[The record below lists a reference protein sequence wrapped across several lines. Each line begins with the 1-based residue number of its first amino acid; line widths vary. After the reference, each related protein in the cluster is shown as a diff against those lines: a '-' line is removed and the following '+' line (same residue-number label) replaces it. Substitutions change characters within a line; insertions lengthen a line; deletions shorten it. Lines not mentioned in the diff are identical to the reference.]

1 MGNILGDR
9 SAFRLR
15 SPLITSNGAA
25 SDTHP
30 QITAALA
37 ELNKLLSKRVFTTEG
52 WEGSDSFDWRKAEE
66 SADSARSRAQVV
78 ERLSDADSEK
88 DPLSP
93 EAIKAEKR
101 SASAAKDAAKAEEK
115 AAKALEKA
123 AVDPEDDPIDLGS
136 FLEFRLKPRR
146 AGGDDDI
153 WQRWSLA
160 DILSDRQPSRAYATL
175 AELIDA
181 DPNLSELNAELVGA
195 LHEKRFKLPEPTR
208 TILSENYAAIRDY
221 LVLYGYAQLGID
233 DVEGLSNF
241 LFYASRG
248 AARIGDYAIVSAA
261 REIVHRKALSVPD
274 YDDDDGQFVAD
285 VRQAAQAGQLPMSG
299 TAFDRGVLRVANRQI
314 FGASERELFS
324 KANVGELP
332 EAVQEHIIQRMGNW
346 PGTITE
352 DNVDVVVNS
361 LLAQMPSV
369 GVGGEDGEEPE
380 TLEPSPEDFRV
391 SFFDD
396 SGDDSVVSRSS
407 VLCAAQLFHAA
418 VAGDELDIFGAV
430 DYFTHRY
437 LLRGGIEIRDASLR
451 SNLQRYVFSNR
462 FTDLETGVENECT
475 RAPERQMFARQVFA
489 MGNAPVTD
497 DQIVNTDFPRLWK
510 VLIVESAKYLEYA
523 RKSYNPDAFVSRQG
537 VVQSVEDLQYNLSTH
552 CTGMASVLTPLI
564 DAELQFV
571 VRRIL
576 MHPEIRQQV
585 VPAGGSWKRVVERLN
600 MEGKH
605 RSTNATVLYN
615 KAKLGQMIIE
625 AIADYDPAEFETDG
639 PFSSFISTVDRFI
652 TTQSILQDEL
662 QRVGP
667 PQEHDEEPG
676 GYPPPNMMPG
686 NGALPMPAGVG
697 GNGNGNGAAHSGSA
711 PDEWDF

>member
-1 MGNILGDR
+1 MGNILSDR

-37 ELNKLLSKRVFTTEG
+37 ELDKLLSKRIFTSEG

-66 SADSARSRAQVV
+66 KADHARRVAEAT
-78 ERLSDADSEK
+78 ERLSDAATEK
-88 DPLSP
+88 DPTSP
-93 EAIKAEKR
+93 DAVKAEKR
-101 SASAAKDAAKAEEK
+101 SATAAKAAAKAEEK

-123 AVDPEDDPIDLGS
+123 AVEPEDDAIDVSS
-136 FLEFRLKPRR
+136 FLKLRLKPRR
-146 AGGDDDI
+146 AGDEDDA

-160 DILSDRQPSRAYATL
+160 DVLSDRLPSSAYATL
-175 AELIDA
+175 SDLIDA
-181 DPNLSELNAELVGA
+181 DPTLSELNAELLGV
-195 LHEKRFKLPEPTR
+195 LHDKTFKLPESVR
-208 TILSENYAAIRDY
+208 TILSDEYPAIRDY

-233 DVEGLSNF
+233 DVEGLANF

-248 AARIGDYAIVSAA
+248 AARIADYATVSAA
-261 REIVHRKALSVPD
+261 REVVHRKALSVPD
-274 YDDDDGQFVAD
+274 YNDDEGQFVSD
-285 VRQAAQAGQLPMSG
+285 IQKAAQAGQLPLSAM
-299 TAFDRGVLRVANRQI
+299 AFDRGVLRVANRQI
-314 FGASERELFS
+314 FGASERELFA

-332 EAVQEHIIQRMGNW
+332 EAVQEQIVQRMGTW

-352 DNVDVVVNS
+352 DNVDMVVNS
-361 LLAQMPSV
+361 LLAQMP
-369 GVGGEDGEEPE
+369 GTAAEEGEEPE
-380 TLEPSPEDFRV
+380 AGEPSPEDFRV
-391 SFFDD
+391 TFFDD
-396 SGDDSVVSRSS
+396 TVDDVLISKSS

-437 LLRGGIEIRDASLR
+437 LLRGGIEIRDGSLR
-451 SNLQRYVFSNR
+451 TNLQRYVFSNR
-462 FTDLETGVENECT
+462 FVDLETGVENECT

-510 VLIVESAKYLEYA
+510 VLIMESAKYLEYA
-523 RKSYNPDAFVSRQG
+523 RESYNADAYVSRQG
-537 VVQSVEDLQYNLSTH
+537 VMQAVEDLQYNLSTH
-552 CTGMASVLTPLI
+552 CTGMATVLTPLI

-571 VRRIL
+571 VRKIL

-625 AIADYDPAEFETDG
+625 AIADYDPAEFEADG

-652 TTQSILQDEL
+652 TTQSILQDAL
-662 QRVGP
+662 QKEAP
-667 PQEHDEEPG
+667 PDEQPEEPG
-676 GYPPPNMMPG
+676 AYPPPSMTPANGGMPG
-686 NGALPMPAGVG
+686 SAPVPAAV
-697 GNGNGNGAAHSGSA
+697 NGNGAAHSGSS
-711 PDEWDF
+711 DEWDF

>member
-25 SDTHP
+25 SETHQ

-37 ELNKLLSKRVFTTEG
+37 ELDKLLSKRVFTTEG
-52 WEGSDSFDWRKAEE
+52 WEGSDGFDWHKAEE
-66 SADSARSRAQVV
+66 SSDRARQVAGV
-78 ERLSDADSEK
+78 AERLSDAASEK
-88 DPLSP
+88 DPMSP
-93 EAIKAEKR
+93 EAVKAEKR
-101 SASAAKDAAKAEEK
+101 SAAAAKAAAKAEEK
-115 AAKALEKA
+115 AAKALEQA
-123 AVDPEDDPIDLGS
+123 AVAPEDDAIDIAA
-136 FLEFRLKPRR
+136 FLRLRLKPRR
-146 AGGDDDI
+146 AGGDDDT

-160 DILSDRQPSRAYATL
+160 DVLSERQTSPAYATL

-181 DPNLSELNAELVGA
+181 NPDLSELNAELLGV
-195 LHEKRFKLPEPTR
+195 LHDKRFKLPDATR
-208 TILSENYAAIRDY
+208 TILSEDYPAIRDY
-221 LVLYGYAQLGID
+221 LVLYGYGQLGID

-248 AARIGDYAIVSAA
+248 AARIGDYATVSAA

-274 YDDDDGQFVAD
+274 YNDDEGQFVAD
-285 VRQAAQAGQLPMSG
+285 IRKAAQAGQLPMSE

-314 FGASERELFS
+314 FGATERELLA

-332 EAVQEHIIQRMGNW
+332 EAVQEQIIQRMGAW

-352 DNVDVVVNS
+352 DNVDMVVNS
-361 LLAQMPSV
+361 LLAQVP
-369 GVGGEDGEEPE
+369 GPGGEGAEEPE
-380 TLEPSPEDFRV
+380 APEASPEDFRV
-391 SFFDD
+391 SFFEDTVDD
-396 SGDDSVVSRSS
+396 VLISRSS
-407 VLCAAQLFHAA
+407 VLCAAQLFHAT

-437 LLRGGIEIRDASLR
+437 LLRGGIEIRDRRLR
-451 SNLQRYVFSNR
+451 ANLQRYVFSNR
-462 FTDLETGVENECT
+462 FTDIESGMENERT

-489 MGNAPVTD
+489 MGNSPVTD
-497 DQIVNTDFPRLWK
+497 DMIVNAEFPRLWK
-510 VLIVESAKYLEYA
+510 VLILESAKYLEYA
-523 RKSYNPDAFVSRQG
+523 RESYNADAYVSRQG
-537 VVQSVEDLQYNLSTH
+537 VMQAVEDLQYNLSTH
-552 CTGMASVLTPLI
+552 CTGMATVLTPLI

-576 MHPEIRQQV
+576 MHPEIRRQV

-615 KAKLGQMIIE
+615 KAKLGQMVIE

-652 TTQSILQDEL
+652 TTQSILQDDL
-662 QRVGP
+662 QREGP
-667 PQEHDEEPG
+667 PDEQAEEPS
-676 GYPPPNMMPG
+676 GYAPPSMMPG
-686 NGALPMPAGVG
+686 SGGMPAPAPAAV
-697 GNGNGNGAAHSGSA
+697 NGNAAAHNGAAA
-711 PDEWDF
+711 DEWDF